1 MPSNKRPG
9 SNADRHAE
17 LDSAE
22 QAGQE
27 IYLVFDVKP
36 PSKSDKEWEKKGK
49 SKQETHYFG
58 RHFTKT
64 KG

>member
-9 SNADRHAE
+9 SNADRHSA

-27 IYLVFDVKP
+27 IYLVFVVKP
-36 PSKSDKEWEKKGK
+36 PSKSDRVGEEREIKTGNGLL
-49 SKQETHYFG
+49 QEAFHQ
-58 RHFTKT
+58 K
-64 KG
+64 